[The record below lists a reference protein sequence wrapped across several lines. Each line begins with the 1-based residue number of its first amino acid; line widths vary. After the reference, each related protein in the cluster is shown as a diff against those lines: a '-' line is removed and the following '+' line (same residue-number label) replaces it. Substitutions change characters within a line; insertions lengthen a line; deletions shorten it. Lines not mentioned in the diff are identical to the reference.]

1 MSANVKF
8 RFHLK
13 SGKTFECIEEL
24 TTEQFL
30 KSVDIV
36 KISMREGVDGM
47 LQFED
52 CCVRLAE
59 CAVVEWEVL
68 DESKAEKS

>member
-1 MSANVKF
+1 MAKIKF
-8 RFHLK
+8 TFYLK

-24 TTEQFL
+24 SVEQFL
-30 KSVDIV
+30 KSVEV
-36 KISMREGVDGM
+36 CKVSMREGADAM

-52 CCVRLAE
+52 CCVRLSE

-68 DESKAEKS
+68 NES